1 MNIEKHILTHLPKE
15 FFPYRHVIYVEGR
28 YSERINSDIQA
39 MSSIASVF
47 EEKGLKF
54 VYLPNEAARLME
66 KPINMDPKF
75 IWDLN
80 SELLNYSTCTGGF
93 HS

>member
-66 KPINMDPKF
+66 KPINMDPK
-75 IWDLN
+75 
-80 SELLNYSTCTGGF
+80 
-93 HS
+93 